1 MAEAIFASEKIKEFP
16 LPKLRPRF
24 THPLAV
30 VPGFTKEVFMSDG
43 PGNGSDRNGEKQQR
57 QELRSQ
63 GVHQPLDVVA

>member
-1 MAEAIFASEKIKEFP
+1 
-16 LPKLRPRF
+16 
-24 THPLAV
+24 
-30 VPGFTKEVFMSDG
+30 MSDG

>member
-57 QELRSQ
+57 
-63 GVHQPLDVVA
+63 